1 MSTPIKEDNYTWD
14 LESILEDYNYDINIL
29 FDKWEEKQKEIL
41 DLYPNIFSDKNNF
54 IKYIRLSEEYDILN
68 NRLYNYISNNLNE
81 NLSNNTF
88 NSWMQKY
95 MNKLNEFSV
104 KTSDFTNRVIKEKN
118 NIRAYLENPKISEYC
133 REFELIFRNEAHLLN
148 DSEEKLLAQLQIPLT
163 GYGDVFSV
171 LTDNDL
177 KFNSVLDAK
186 GNLHKIENFITGYT
200 LLRNSDRVLRKNTLA
215 SLSDAFNNIKQTLT
229 KTLYYNYLSFNKLA
243 QIKKFKDYVEATCFD
258 DEIEESLILHIYE
271 QVKKYK
277 SSYEKFYKIRKQI
290 LKKILDVKELEP
302 YDMSMEIAEED
313 DSKFTIKQIQQEV
326 LSALKILGPGYIKVI
341 RKAFK
346 ERWISWL
353 PKPGKQTG
361 AYSIGGINGLNKYY
375 ISMNFDGTMRS
386 LETVIHEL
394 GHSVNSYYINKNQK
408 IYNDEKIF
416 YAEISSITNETLL
429 SYYLIDKY
437 KKRPKNKLFV
447 LDSLIKNFFNTTSR
461 QIVFS
466 EFEYIMNMKVN
477 HNEAFTTESV
487 ESTYF
492 DLMTK
497 YLDVNPKDKDLY
509 SNDIYYRFSLLTPYR
524 VSHFYAGNFYVYKYA
539 IGQLGAII
547 NAKRIHDKDDKQ
559 LARLY
564 TFLESG
570 TSKSPL
576 ETVKLLGIDLSK
588 DAPWQEAQK
597 IVDEWIEEYIKI
609 AKELKYIN
617 K

>member
-1 MSTPIKEDNYTWD
+1 MS
-14 LESILEDYNYDINIL
+14 
-29 FDKWEEKQKEIL
+29 
-41 DLYPNIFSDKNNF
+41 
-54 IKYIRLSEEYDILN
+54 
-68 NRLYNYISNNLNE
+68 
-81 NLSNNTF
+81 
-88 NSWMQKY
+88 
-95 MNKLNEFSV
+95 KLNEFSV
-104 KTSDFTNRVIKEKN
+104 KTADFTNRVIKEKN
-118 NIRAYLENPKISEYC
+118 NIRVYLENSKISEYS

-148 DSEEKLLAQLQIPLT
+148 DTEEKLLAQLAMPLT
-163 GYGDVFSV
+163 GYGEVFSV

-177 KFNSVLDAK
+177 KFNSVLDEK
-186 GNLHKIENFITGYT
+186 GNLHKIDNFITGYT
-200 LLRNSDRVLRKNTLA
+200 LLRDKDRVLRKNTLA
-215 SLSDAFNNIKQTLT
+215 SLSEAFNNIKQTLT
-229 KTLYYNYLSFNKLA
+229 KTLFYNYLSFNKLS

-258 DEIEESLILHIYE
+258 DEIDESLILHIYE
-271 QVKKYK
+271 QVQKYK

-290 LKKILDVKELEP
+290 LKKVLDIKELEP

-313 DSKFTIKQIQQEV
+313 DSKFTIKEIQQEV
-326 LSALKILGPGYIKVI
+326 LAALNVLGEKYTKVI
-341 RKAFK
+341 KKAFK

-361 AYSIGGINGLNKYY
+361 AYSIGGINGLNKYF

-408 IYNDEKIF
+408 VYNDEKIF

-429 SYYLIDKY
+429 SYYLMDKY
-437 KKRPKNKLFV
+437 NKRPKNKLFV
-447 LDSLIKNFFNTTSR
+447 LDSLIRNFFNTTSR

-466 EFEYIMNMKVN
+466 EFEYIMNQKVN
-477 HNEAFTTESV
+477 QNEPFTVESV
-487 ESTYF
+487 ENTYF

-497 YLDVNPKDKDLY
+497 YLDVNPKEKELY
-509 SNDIYYRFSLLTPYR
+509 TSDIYYRFSLLTPYR

-547 NAKRIHDKDDKQ
+547 NAKRIYDKDDKQ

-576 ETVKLLGIDLSK
+576 DTVKLLGIDLSK
-588 DAPWQEAQK
+588 DAPWKEAQN
-597 IVDEWIEEYIKI
+597 IVNEWIEEYIKI

>member
-1 MSTPIKEDNYTWD
+1 M
-14 LESILEDYNYDINIL
+14 
-29 FDKWEEKQKEIL
+29 
-41 DLYPNIFSDKNNF
+41 
-54 IKYIRLSEEYDILN
+54 
-68 NRLYNYISNNLNE
+68 
-81 NLSNNTF
+81 
-88 NSWMQKY
+88 
-95 MNKLNEFSV
+95 
-104 KTSDFTNRVIKEKN
+104 
-118 NIRAYLENPKISEYC
+118 
-133 REFELIFRNEAHLLN
+133 
-148 DSEEKLLAQLQIPLT
+148 
-163 GYGDVFSV
+163 
-171 LTDNDL
+171 
-177 KFNSVLDAK
+177 
-186 GNLHKIENFITGYT
+186 
-200 LLRNSDRVLRKNTLA
+200 
-215 SLSDAFNNIKQTLT
+215 
-229 KTLYYNYLSFNKLA
+229 
-243 QIKKFKDYVEATCFD
+243 
-258 DEIEESLILHIYE
+258 
-271 QVKKYK
+271 
-277 SSYEKFYKIRKQI
+277 
-290 LKKILDVKELEP
+290 
-302 YDMSMEIAEED
+302 
-313 DSKFTIKQIQQEV
+313 
-326 LSALKILGPGYIKVI
+326 
-341 RKAFK
+341 
-346 ERWISWL
+346 
-353 PKPGKQTG
+353 
-361 AYSIGGINGLNKYY
+361 GGINGLNKYY

-588 DAPWQEAQK
+588 DAP
-597 IVDEWIEEYIKI
+597 
-609 AKELKYIN
+609 
-617 K
+617 